1 MMNTFENAERLH
13 LRRLER
19 EKQLRIM
26 ESISD
31 SDGTFILPVNHTDDK
46 SHAVDALSGL
56 PLAQPPPGHRHTS
69 ERPRGR
75 FRWCKNNKFAIIGTV
90 VVIVIIALAFAV
102 GFDVGEDEE
111 AREILDI
118 EKNVVEEPPEESPVP
133 VREDTG
139 LKRYNDL
146 FSQILDWNLTPRTV
160 LEDVASAPGR
170 ALNWLA
176 YEDILT
182 VNSHIAGMNT
192 ETIRTRYAL
201 ATLYFSTQKTAFIS
215 ESIGSS
221 SWIEKGNWL
230 SSFPVCQWYGVVCL
244 DNQVAGQLGL
254 VSELNLTNNGLAG
267 ELPNELGLLL
277 LDIQSLDLSSNTIN
291 GVIPESL
298 RMLKNLSKST
308 QGNDLAAKISPA
320 N

>member
-26 ESISD
+26 GSVSD
-31 SDGTFILPVNHTDDK
+31 NDGTFILPADDK
-46 SHAVDALSGL
+46 LHVVDVMSGL
-56 PLAQPPPGHRHTS
+56 PLAQPPPGERHAS

-75 FRWCKNNKFAIIGTV
+75 FLWCKNNKYAILGTV
-90 VVIVIIALAFAV
+90 VVIAMILVAFTV
-102 GFDVGEDEE
+102 GFDAGEEEEE
-111 AREILDI
+111 AQEFRDI
-118 EKNVVEEPPEESPVP
+118 EKTVAEEPPVS
-133 VREDTG
+133 EDKG
-139 LKRYNDL
+139 LERYNDL
-146 FSQILDWNLTPRTV
+146 FSQILDWNLTPQSV

-182 VNSHIAGMNT
+182 VNSHLAGMSM

-201 ATLYFSTQKTAFIS
+201 ATLYFSTQNSSFVS
-215 ESIGSS
+215 DSIGSS
-221 SWIEKGNWL
+221 SWTDKGNWL
-230 SSFPVCQWYGVVCL
+230 SSFPVCQWYGVTCL

-277 LDIQSLDLSSNTIN
+277 LDIQSIDLSSNAIN
-291 GVIPESL
+291 GAIPESF
-298 RMLKNLSKST
+298 RMLKNLSK
-308 QGNDLAAKISPA
+308 
-320 N
+320 